1 MFLTFS
7 ASLKAGFW
15 MLGAVF
21 SFSLMAISGRELGGE
36 LNSFEIMLWRSLAGI
51 LIVLAFAWQFNTL
64 DQIKFTHLKLH
75 ALRNISHF
83 FGQTLWYFAVTQITL
98 AQLFAFEF
106 TAPLWVALMAPLFLK
121 ETFTKRKFLAI
132 CVGFSG
138 ILIIARP
145 EAGSLSIG
153 MLAAIFCAVGFA
165 GSVLTTKLLT
175 RKYSVTCILFW
186 LTVMQFLLSLF
197 FAGIYGNITI
207 PKITSLHWITI
218 ISIGGLTAHFCIT
231 SALTLA
237 PASVVAPLEFL
248 RLPLIAVV
256 GYFAYNEALSIF
268 VLIGAILIVGANIAN
283 LKTHRDE

>member
-145 EAGSLSIG
+145 EASGLSIG

-175 RKYSVTCILFW
+175 RNYSVTCILFW

-256 GYFAYNEALSIF
+256 GYFAYDEALSIF

-283 LKTHRDE
+283 LKTHQEK

>member
-64 DQIKFTHLKLH
+64 DQIKFTHLNLH

-256 GYFAYNEALSIF
+256 GYFAYDEALSIF

-283 LKTHRDE
+283 LKTHQDK

>member
-83 FGQTLWYFAVTQITL
+83 FGQTLWYFAVTQVTL

-145 EAGSLSIG
+145 EASGLSIG

-175 RKYSVTCILFW
+175 RNYSVTCILFW

-197 FAGIYGNITI
+197 FAGINGNIAT

-218 ISIGGLTAHFCIT
+218 ISVGGLTAHFCIT

-256 GYFAYNEALSIF
+256 GYFAYDEALSIF

-283 LKTHRDE
+283 LKTHQDK